1 MKYTATTILLSMI
14 LAATSVHSESVSND
28 FYSVSFPKGWRV
40 TKDKN
45 GYVAEPAGQK
55 DYAQSVSIT
64 SLNRVEL
71 KDQFKS
77 CDEAELRENFFW
89 FFKGQAS
96 VIFAQQ
102 MRIDGF
108 KSFQAIGDMGEPK
121 SWMSAVVLCGD
132 KGIVYFGA
140 TSTISKAD
148 AESIAQQVLDS
159 IKWQKQ

>member
-1 MKYTATTILLSMI
+1 MKYTAATILLS
-14 LAATSVHSESVSND
+14 LVLTATSAHSESVSND
-28 FYSVSFPKGWRV
+28 FYSVSFPKGWKV

-45 GYVAEPAGQK
+45 GFVAEPIGQK
-55 DYAQSVSIT
+55 DYEQNVSIT

-96 VIFAQQ
+96 VIYTRQS
-102 MRIDGF
+102 RLDGF
-108 KSFQAIGDMGEPK
+108 KSFHAIGDMGEPK
-121 SWMSAVVLCGD
+121 SWISAVVLCGD

-140 TSTISKAD
+140 GSTISKAD
-148 AESIAQQVLDS
+148 AVSNAQQVLES